1 MAVKNPLSTKART
14 RIKKR
19 VAKSYTGRST
29 TRKRAAEAARTGKKL
44 SDIAGGGKKLKA
56 GERAKGAK
64 VLSKTKSG
72 AALVRARKAR
82 SLARQAAK
90 ARHRAAWER
99 GQKSA
104 GKKIARPKGYLK
116 KNQ

>member
-1 MAVKNPLSTKART
+1 MPKNTLSAGVKAK
-14 RIKKR
+14 IKSR
-19 VAKSYTGRST
+19 AKKPYV
-29 TRKRAAEAARTGKKL
+29 GKKG
-44 SDIAGGGKKLKA
+44 AGSVFARSKQAAKTGTKLGGRKLKA
-56 GERAKGAK
+56 GERAPDAK

-72 AALVRARKAR
+72 PALVKARKAR

-90 ARHRAAWER
+90 AKHRAAWER
-99 GQKSA
+99 GQKAA